1 MGMQDRCEYGI
12 SDAYIHMVLNPLEM
26 PTTGHQDTIIN
37 QERRQRTMKTCKLTV
52 TKESDSSPFKVF
64 CDIDA
69 NPDKPIFSN
78 SYFTETL
85 DYLVSFKEMNPQLET
100 SIDIQV
106 PIEVVASSLRNEGR
120 IDDL

>member
-1 MGMQDRCEYGI
+1 
-12 SDAYIHMVLNPLEM
+12 
-26 PTTGHQDTIIN
+26 
-37 QERRQRTMKTCKLTV
+37 MKTCKLTV
-52 TKESDSSPFKVF
+52 TKENDSSPFKVF

-78 SYFTETL
+78 GCFTETI

-106 PIEVVASSLRNEGR
+106 PIEVVASSLRNE
-120 IDDL
+120 DKELETPQ